1 MSIGNNGKSIA
12 EEFREYTE
20 ILLDRDSEFDGDPS
34 GDPPLLASDYRRALY
49 AVLALGP
56 ELERTTTGPVGAGE
70 AEAFR
75 LGGAAM
81 IDQMHIAVGEA
92 WAPRRLAA
100 REHRR
105 HIGRPGRP
113 EITDEPDGGSQ
124 LIT

>member
-1 MSIGNNGKSIA
+1 MSAGNNGKSVA
-12 EEFREYTE
+12 EEFREYAE
-20 ILLDRDSEFDGDPS
+20 ILLDRDSEFDGGPS

-49 AVLALGP
+49 AVLALAP
-56 ELERTTTGPVGAGE
+56 ELERATTGPVSEGE
-70 AEAFR
+70 AEAYR

-81 IDQMHIAVGEA
+81 IDRMHIAIGEA

-113 EITDEPDGGSQ
+113 EITDEPDEGSEF
-124 LIT
+124 IT

>member
-1 MSIGNNGKSIA
+1 MGVGNSGKSVA
-12 EEFREYTE
+12 DEFREYAE
-20 ILLDRDSEFDGDPS
+20 ILLDRDSEFDGAPS

-49 AVLALGP
+49 AVLALES
-56 ELERTTTGPVGAGE
+56 ELERTTTSPVSDGE
-70 AEAFR
+70 VEAYR

-81 IDQMHIAVGEA
+81 IDRIHIAIGEA

-113 EITDEPDGGSQ
+113 EIIDEPDEGSQ
-124 LIT
+124 PMT